1 MQYTTI
7 EVYNIDNKKEG
18 EKAMKEITTIYTA
31 RFADGTEITK
41 TDRDGIK
48 NRLDM
53 SNWICKNR
61 LGKKHGSLKE
71 ITIRTIG

>member
-1 MQYTTI
+1 
-7 EVYNIDNKKEG
+7 
-18 EKAMKEITTIYTA
+18 MKEITTIYTA
-31 RFADGTEITK
+31 RFKDGTEITK

-53 SNWICKNR
+53 SNWICKNE
-61 LGKKHGSLKE
+61 LGRKHGSLKE

>member
-1 MQYTTI
+1 
-7 EVYNIDNKKEG
+7 
-18 EKAMKEITTIYTA
+18 MKEITTIYTA

-61 LGKKHGSLKE
+61 LGKKHNQEVKEPGGSTLKGTSAAHTE
-71 ITIRTIG
+71 H